1 MMDGTFKPVAGAVSD
16 GLANAG
22 PDRGPPR
29 YFAGISVSSFCREV
43 AGVVVACRGR
53 GFSLECDITTS
64 TSAIV
69 PESTVQLFDDVVRKD
84 RGPPSRVSELKVR
97 LAEVE
102 LEVAQQLVSQNPVDP
117 LAVGIVDP
125 GLWHENSDG
134 LRTHQ
139 SLCEAVGVAEATG
152 LNIIDAFPSRDLA
165 HHGYGGPLD
174 VFPHW
179 LLLGDRRPPP
189 TGVPRIII
197 QLVGTTRLT
206 YLTPGDSVQALDSTR
221 SVQIGPGT
229 ELLDRIVRLL
239 TNDQLTCDM
248 GGRIAVQGR
257 RISELFE
264 QWQALEATENRSPW
278 NPRGVRVEPY
288 LELAYREAIRQHWP
302 LQDVLCT
309 ATHYIVDTIIQAM
322 NHTVPSPTPQSE
334 IIVTGGGCQNGFML
348 RELGAQFPDVSFRQV
363 SELGFSAT
371 KWKGTTAALLAA
383 LYVDQVPANLPAVTG
398 ADAPRI
404 AGRLTPGSPTH
415 WDRLLV
421 EMSEHRPKLMTLRQA
436 V

>member
-1 MMDGTFKPVAGAVSD
+1 M
-16 GLANAG
+16 
-22 PDRGPPR
+22 
-29 YFAGISVSSFCREV
+29 
-43 AGVVVACRGR
+43 
-53 GFSLECDITTS
+53 
-64 TSAIV
+64 
-69 PESTVQLFDDVVRKD
+69 
-84 RGPPSRVSELKVR
+84 
-97 LAEVE
+97 
-102 LEVAQQLVSQNPVDP
+102 
-117 LAVGIVDP
+117 
-125 GLWHENSDG
+125 
-134 LRTHQ
+134 
-139 SLCEAVGVAEATG
+139 
-152 LNIIDAFPSRDLA
+152 
-165 HHGYGGPLD
+165 
-174 VFPHW
+174 
-179 LLLGDRRPPP
+179 
-189 TGVPRIII
+189 
-197 QLVGTTRLT
+197 VGTTRLT

-264 QWQALEATENRSPW
+264 QWQALEESENQSPW
-278 NPRGVRVEPY
+278 NPSGVRVEPY

-322 NHTVPSPTPQSE
+322 NHTVPSPVNQAE
-334 IIVTGGGCQNGFML
+334 IIVAGGGCQNGFML

-421 EMSEHRPKLMTLRQA
+421 EMSEHRSKLMTLRQA